1 MKITIT
7 ELLQQA
13 YGILKQPTA
22 EGEKGFTIESLLEKP
37 AIVKNFK
44 KIQSCLKDNFK
55 IDTDFKQILIIV
67 ILFRKEDT
75 TSDLDNI
82 PNYLGLKS
90 QLGLLSLGSSMQD
103 LIHLS
108 IVVSD
113 NQGRTSHMRRI
124 KKLFYDHYLD
134 SIFLTSLIENK
145 PTELKKPVITS
156 DLHFIRKVAVMFA
169 KMSAES
175 SEYCYR
181 FCLRNLI
188 VLLKTHQH
196 LELVERLTNMFGMP
210 EFGEENE
217 LDIITPAV
225 NSLITIVIL
234 YSYLNSEDEINIVH
248 KFEDALG
255 VELSM
260 LLVQQI
266 EETKHPLI
274 SQNHI
279 QIAPQNV
286 KEKFSLVINIKH
298 QIVNFFLS
306 SLPVDSL
313 FNNAKFL
320 NIEPPIQDNKIELR
334 YPHEVKVSMDLIE
347 KILEQNSFG
356 EKLTV
361 FLHGDPGTGKT
372 SYVKNLAARTG
383 KVLIT
388 PRVVK
393 SMWYGESQ
401 KNLELLFDEVDTIT
415 SKLDTPP
422 IFFIDEADSLLGVRH
437 QLNETNSDT
446 HNELQCILLRRIEN
460 FKGILILAS
469 NFPVSSFDPA
479 FDRRMDF
486 IIEVKTSPDTLEQML
501 VSKLK
506 EHQIPY
512 TKNELL
518 QLVNSNLSPA
528 IIDLV
533 FRKQKLYKL
542 AGVDFNILNEISN
555 RIKNIG
561 NPIGFAKAS

>member
-1 MKITIT
+1 MKMTIT

-13 YGILKQPTA
+13 YAILKQPIV
-22 EGEKGFTIESLLEKP
+22 EGDKGFTIESLLEKP
-37 AIVKNFK
+37 LIVKNFK
-44 KIQSCLKDNFK
+44 KIQICLKNNFK
-55 IDTDFKQILIIV
+55 LDIDFKQILIIV
-67 ILFRKEDT
+67 ILFRKEDAT
-75 TSDLDNI
+75 TDLDNI

-90 QLGLLSLGSSMQD
+90 QLGLLSLSSSMQD

-108 IVVSD
+108 VVVSD
-113 NQGRTSHMRRI
+113 NQGKTSHMRRI

-145 PTELKKPVITS
+145 PTELKKPIITS

-175 SEYCYR
+175 NEFCYR
-181 FCLRNLI
+181 FSLRQLI
-188 VLLKTHQH
+188 MLLKSHQH
-196 LELVERLTNMFGMP
+196 LELVQRLTNMFGMP
-210 EFGEENE
+210 EYGEENE

-225 NSLITIVIL
+225 NSLITVVII
-234 YSYLNSEDEINIVH
+234 YSYLNSEDDINLVH

-255 VELSM
+255 MELSL
-260 LLVQQI
+260 LLVEQV
-266 EETKHPLI
+266 EEKNHPLI
-274 SQNHI
+274 SHNHI
-279 QIAPQNV
+279 QIAPQNI

-298 QIVNFFLS
+298 QIVNFFLP
-306 SLPVDSL
+306 SLPVDSIY
-313 FNNAKFL
+313 NNAKFL
-320 NIEPPIQDNKIELR
+320 SIEPPNQGNKIELR
-334 YPHEVKVSMDLIE
+334 YPNEVKVNMDLIE
-347 KILEQNSFG
+347 KILEQNSFD

-372 SYVKNLAARTG
+372 SYVKNLASRTN

-401 KNLELLFDEVDTIT
+401 KNLELLFDEVDAIT
-415 SKLDTPP
+415 SKLENPP
-422 IFFIDEADSLLGVRH
+422 ILFVDEADSLLGVRH

-469 NFPVSSFDPA
+469 NFSITCFDPA

-486 IIEVKTSPDTLEQML
+486 VIEVKTSPDTLEQML

-528 IIDLV
+528 MIDLV
-533 FRKQKLYKL
+533 FRKQKLYKR
-542 AGVDFNILNEISN
+542 AGADFNILNEISN
-555 RIKNIG
+555 RVKNIG